1 MVARRQ
7 MVCHRISHKPEHRY
21 KLLEVC
27 KRVKTLVRRILKL
40 NRRKLQNFQITFNY
54 KELGIYYP
62 SQYTENDKDIRVWF
76 WYILY
81 YSLQHMKEEW
91 MREFIQF
98 YVPILTF

>member
-1 MVARRQ
+1 VVRSELFNVAVKRYPVYDMVARRQ

-62 SQYTENDKDIRVWF
+62 SQYTENDKDIRV
-76 WYILY
+76 
-81 YSLQHMKEEW
+81 
-91 MREFIQF
+91 
-98 YVPILTF
+98 